1 MSYGQGISC
10 SGSDPGYHMKE
21 NCFMFGPLAQLVE
34 QGTLNPKVRGSSP
47 RRPTRYT
54 HNPLTIF
61 SGSMFFCLLLLLQGY
76 NVIDLK
82 VNG

>member
-1 MSYGQGISC
+1 
-10 SGSDPGYHMKE
+10 
-21 NCFMFGPLAQLVE
+21 
-34 QGTLNPKVRGSSP
+34 
-47 RRPTRYT
+47 
-54 HNPLTIF
+54 LTIF